1 MSDHNFEKQVQQK
14 LDELKIRLSDNVWT
28 AVQVRIRRG
37 KRRRRGLILLPLL
50 LLLLAGGGYLLI
62 DNYATNTKQVA
73 TVQNQE
79 PKKYSTENQP
89 ANQSPSELKPE
100 NSPGTERDNVQ
111 TAPITKDITSN
122 EKQKPSNS
130 NIDDDISLK
139 TPRASRDLRVR
150 KSDEQVE
157 RVMPANENNR
167 KRVINREEKQK
178 EKQKEK
184 EEGEDDKEKNVL
196 DGNEIVKEEK
206 KKKENVVYNKDKTA
220 ARLEPTA
227 DNQAAKI
234 VDSPRSEIQNDSIAK
249 EITVPK
255 GLTDS
260 TNVNQPK
267 LDSASQKA
275 SPEKKRGFTWGV
287 IAGAGSSSV
296 NRGGIGGLF
305 GGIFDGQK
313 SMATDVAS
321 SPSNSSGN
329 PITRTPSPIKN
340 GFSFNAGLFV
350 QKKIAKRISVSSGL
364 QYNQFTHSIMVGDR
378 IDSSGAV
385 QNAYGLS
392 NVSGFYQA
400 RTITIEREY
409 VNRFHFLELPLNVHI
424 QLNRSRRFP
433 LAWSG
438 GLSLSYLLSTNAL
451 HFDSNTGLYYKD
463 NSLFNKWLGSL
474 STGFSVGLFNSSRLP
489 VHVGPEV
496 QYGFSR
502 LMKENVKDNKHLFYL
517 GVSARVFLKK

>member
-14 LDELKIRLSDNVWT
+14 LDELKIRPSDNVWT
-28 AVQVRIRRG
+28 AVQERIRRD

-50 LLLLAGGGYLLI
+50 LLLLAGGGYFLI
-62 DNYATNTKQVA
+62 DNYTTNTKQVA
-73 TVQNQE
+73 TFENQD
-79 PKKYSTENQP
+79 PKKSSAENQP
-89 ANQSPSELKPE
+89 SNQSPSESTSE
-100 NSPGTERDNVQ
+100 NSASSDPDNVQ
-111 TAPITKDITSN
+111 TSPVTKDITSN

-139 TPRASRDLRVR
+139 TTRTTRDLRVR
-150 KSDEQVE
+150 KSDEQSE
-157 RVMPANENNR
+157 RVMPASESNQ
-167 KRVINREEKQK
+167 KRVINKKQK
-178 EKQKEK
+178 QKQKEK
-184 EEGEDDKEKNVL
+184 EEGKDDKQKNVAN
-196 DGNEIVKEEK
+196 GNEIVKEEK
-206 KKKENVVYNKDKTA
+206 ENVVDKDKTA
-220 ARLEPTA
+220 ARPEPTA
-227 DNQAAKI
+227 DNIAAKI
-234 VDSPRSEIQNDSIAK
+234 VDSPRSEIRKDSIAK
-249 EITVPK
+249 DNITVPQ

-260 TNVNQPK
+260 SNINQPK

-275 SPEKKRGFTWGV
+275 PPEKKRGFTWGV

-313 SMATDVAS
+313 SMATDVAG

-350 QKKIAKRISVSSGL
+350 QKKIARRISVSSGL
-364 QYNQFTHSIMVGDR
+364 QYNQFTNSIMVGNR

-385 QNAYGLS
+385 QNAYGFS
-392 NVSGFYQA
+392 NVSGFY
-400 RTITIEREY
+400 RSGTITVEREY
-409 VNRFHFLELPLNVHI
+409 VNRFHFLELPFNVHV
-424 QLNRSRRFP
+424 QLNRSRKLP
-433 LAWSG
+433 LAWNA

-463 NSLFNKWLGSL
+463 NSLFNKWHGSL
-474 STGFSVGLFNSSRLP
+474 STGISVGLFNSSRLP

-496 QYGFSR
+496 QYGFTR
-502 LMKENVKDNKHLFYL
+502 LMKENIKDNKHQFYL
-517 GVSARVFLKK
+517 GVSTRVFLKK